1 MISSHPLIAG
11 MDRLSHQFSSLSN
24 LDTSSHI
31 TEVSRSPVFTTVA
44 YSPSFTQVNPHISQ
58 LVTRANSLRSQP
70 VACHSVSLSPLVNPL
85 HQSGTGYSLSALV
98 RPSLNPLVNSSV
110 ACRSSLVNSYSDHS
124 QLVNS
129 STANQLVNSSATS
142 QSPSLVD
149 SSAACRSPLV
159 NSSPGHSQLVSSST
173 ANELVNSSA
182 TSQSPS
188 LVNSSAACRSSL
200 VNSSPGHSQLLVS
213 SSTANQL
220 FNSLATSQSPLLVN
234 STATGHPSCLLVN
247 SSADGC
253 SMLVNAD
260 RLVFSTAVDQSSVL
274 INSLNQSVPHSS
286 LVNSDYSPSNP
297 LHGHQSAASNSLFDS
312 SAVSRLINTSTIG
325 NSSSSL
331 FNSLAAGHPPTV
343 FVNVLHQ
350 PITSHSLIETT
361 HPISSAGTS
370 NSHSFTESTCS
381 ASSHQP
387 TAASTVS
394 QCDTL
399 TELKNAVAGGNLLSI
414 GKAILKN
421 KQLADVVIK
430 LIAGVVDSECSVLCR
445 RNNASFFRKTS
456 VTTMSTFKWSQ
467 LIDELSLHAPTLFC
481 LLSTIVSHSD
491 HRNQLKV
498 ASAHQPGLCMSMAVL
513 LKERNRE
520 MCGVQSIISMLL
532 YQSHVEKQV
541 CVTNVLLF

>member
-1 MISSHPLIAG
+1 M
-11 MDRLSHQFSSLSN
+11 
-24 LDTSSHI
+24 
-31 TEVSRSPVFTTVA
+31 
-44 YSPSFTQVNPHISQ
+44 
-58 LVTRANSLRSQP
+58 LVTQ
-70 VACHSVSLSPLVNPL
+70 SLSPLVNPL
-85 HQSGTGYSLSALV
+85 HQSGTGYSLSPLV
-98 RPSLNPLVNSSV
+98 RPLNHHLSLNPLVNSSA
-110 ACRSSLVNSYSDHS
+110 ACRSSLVNSSSRHS

-129 STANQLVNSSATS
+129 STANQLVNSLATS
-142 QSPSLVD
+142 QSPS
-149 SSAACRSPLV
+149 
-159 NSSPGHSQLVSSST
+159 
-173 ANELVNSSA
+173 
-182 TSQSPS
+182 
-188 LVNSSAACRSSL
+188 
-200 VNSSPGHSQLLVS
+200 
-213 SSTANQL
+213 
-220 FNSLATSQSPLLVN
+220 LLVN

-253 SMLVNAD
+253 SMLANAD
-260 RLVFSTAVDQSSVL
+260 RLVFSTAVDHSSVL
-274 INSLNQSVPHSS
+274 MNSFNQSVAHSS
-286 LVNSDYSPSNP
+286 LVNSDYSLSNP
-297 LHGHQSAASNSLFDS
+297 LHQSAASYNST
-312 SAVSRLINTSTIG
+312 AVSHLINTSAIG

-331 FNSLAAGHPPTV
+331 FDSLAAGHTPTV

-350 PITSHSLIETT
+350 PIASRSLIETT
-361 HPISSAGTS
+361 HPISSTGTS
-370 NSHSFTESTCS
+370 NPHSLTESTCS

-445 RNNASFFRKTS
+445 RNNASLFRKTS
-456 VTTMSTFKWSQ
+456 VKTMSTFKWSQ
-467 LIDELSLHAPTLFC
+467 LVDELSLHAPTLFC
-481 LLSTIVSHSD
+481 LLSTTVSHSD

-498 ASAHQPGLCMSMAVL
+498 ASAHHPGLCMSMAVL

-541 CVTNVLLF
+541 CVCNVLLF